1 MTVVPMD
8 KNGNALRNA
17 IMWMDVRA
25 AEQAERALTSDSWA
39 RLYNGGGTMPAT
51 AEWYPFKAAWLREN
65 ERDIYDAAYR
75 PS

>member
-1 MTVVPMD
+1 MTVMPMD

-51 AEWYPFKAAWLREN
+51 AEWYPFKAARLREN
-65 ERDIYDAAYR
+65 ERYI
-75 PS
+75 